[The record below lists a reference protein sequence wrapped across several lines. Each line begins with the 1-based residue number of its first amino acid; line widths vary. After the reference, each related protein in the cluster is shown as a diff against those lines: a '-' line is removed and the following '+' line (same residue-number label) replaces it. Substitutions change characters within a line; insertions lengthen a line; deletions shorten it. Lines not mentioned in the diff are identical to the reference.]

1 MDQIE
6 RIYKI
11 DQLLTSRGVV
21 STAMFLEELEISL
34 ATFKRDKEYMQ
45 SRLHAPLVYDRLEGG
60 YRLEKGS
67 QIGPAY
73 ELPGIWF
80 SEQELHALLTT
91 QQLLDNLEPGLL
103 TPYVEPLRNKIK
115 SILGSINDSADE
127 IARRVRVFA
136 VGRRKIELRHFSVI
150 AMATVRRQRLKLTHY
165 RRVSDTHLEREISPQ
180 QLVYY
185 RDNWYLDS
193 WCHLRNDIRSFAV
206 DAIESAQMLD
216 AAAKEISLPS
226 LQATLGKSYGIFSG
240 TNVQWAKL
248 RITPEKARWVSRIVW
263 HSEQK
268 VKFDDEGYYLLDIPF
283 SDHRELVNDILG
295 MLPEVE
301 VLAPESLKNRI
312 LEVLKLSMDSIYG
325 SNVEMNCDETE
336 VSEVN
341 RITTN

>member
-1 MDQIE
+1 
-6 RIYKI
+6 
-11 DQLLTSRGVV
+11 
-21 STAMFLEELEISL
+21 L

-60 YRLEKGS
+60 YRLENGS

-115 SILGSINDSADE
+115 TILGSINDSTDE

-136 VGRRKIELRHFSVI
+136 VGRRKIELKHFSVI

-185 RDNWYLDS
+185 RDNWYLDG
-193 WCHLRNDIRSFAV
+193 WCHLRNDVRSFAV
-206 DAIESAQMLD
+206 DAIESAQMLNIT
-216 AAAKEISLPS
+216 AKEISLQS
-226 LQATLGKSYGIFSG
+226 MQKTLGASYGIFAG

-248 RITPEKARWVSRIVW
+248 RITPQKARWVSRIVW
-263 HSEQK
+263 HSEQIA
-268 VKFDDEGYYLLDIPF
+268 KFDGEGYYLLDIPF

-295 MLPEVE
+295 MLPDVE
-301 VLAPESLKNRI
+301 VLAPLSLKNHIVEI
-312 LEVLKLSMDSIYG
+312 LQFSLNNFYG
-325 SNVEMNCDETE
+325 ANSKIMCDEPTE
-336 VSEVN
+336 IHG
-341 RITTN
+341 ITAQHYR